1 MEGIAQNIVLNILLF
16 QQRLVAFCALDT
28 VSSPPIWKKEKGN
41 WFRIQSCT
49 FLPTALNSHYFYIW
63 IYLCIAFLEQI
74 SENKN
79 LARDELTS
87 WVQSENEENHFE
99 KDLQ

>member
-1 MEGIAQNIVLNILLF
+1 MEGTEQNIVLNILLF

-41 WFRIQSCT
+41 WFMIQSCT
-49 FLPTALNSHYFYIW
+49 FLPTALNSHYFYI
-63 IYLCIAFLEQI
+63 LKQI

-79 LARDELTS
+79 LERDELIS